1 MDQTFI
7 PVFFDDRM
15 VALDDLPSPSAG
27 KPVKALHA
35 WQVSAMPIEVL
46 PFEPVTTEDFH
57 RAHRPRFVTEVMN
70 LTRKNGFGTRSAT
83 VAASLPWTSGSLY
96 AAARWAL
103 DQRGIACS
111 PTSGFHHAE
120 YESVHGY
127 CTFNG
132 LMVAALRL
140 MHEDRARRI
149 GVLDFDHHYGNGTQD
164 IIETL
169 NLGDRIEHVTSNRD
183 YPTDAEGFFKAL
195 PELLVRMKGVDVL
208 LYQAG
213 ADPHIDDP
221 LGGFLTSEQMRERD
235 RRVFEFVTERGI
247 PTAWNLAGGYQEETL
262 PDGRVSIAKVLALHV
277 ATMDEC
283 AKALRLDPKL

>member
-1 MDQTFI
+1 MDQTVI
-7 PVFFDDRM
+7 PVFFDERM
-15 VALDDLPSPSAG
+15 VAPDALPSPSAG
-27 KPVKALHA
+27 KPEKALHA
-35 WQVSAMPIEVL
+35 WQVSAMPIEVM
-46 PFEPVTTEDFH
+46 PFEPMSLDDLC
-57 RAHRPRFVTEVMN
+57 RAHRPRHVAEVMD
-70 LTRKNGFGTRSAT
+70 LTRKNGFGTHSAT
-83 VAASLPWTSGSLY
+83 VAATLPWTSGSLY

-103 DQRGIACS
+103 DHRGIACS

-132 LMVAALRL
+132 LMVTAMRL
-140 MHEDRARRI
+140 LHEERVRRVGI
-149 GVLDFDHHYGNGTQD
+149 LDFDHHYGNGTQD
-164 IIETL
+164 IIEHFGL
-169 NLGDRIEHVTSNRD
+169 EQQVEHVTSNRD
-183 YPTDAEGFFKAL
+183 YPTDPDGFFKVL
-195 PELLVRMKGVDVL
+195 PELLVRMKGVDLL

-213 ADPHIDDP
+213 ADAHIDDP

-235 RRVFEFVTERGI
+235 RRVFEFVVERGI

-283 AKALRLDPKL
+283 AKALRLDPKI